1 MEELMMNEQHPDFER
16 RLDQVKNLA
25 TVAARNLERIH
36 DLIQKLE
43 EDKQIEKYKGMPG
56 IAGTFDGQYL
66 VGEDGNKHE
75 VPANYAAKSR
85 LVFGDT
91 LKMIEEDGKK
101 LFKQVEK
108 VERKKI
114 DGIVSKKEGRWY
126 VLCDSG
132 SYRISDI
139 AATFNGV
146 EVNDEVRIIIPTQN
160 LSAPFAALDRVL
172 TDKKGNKE
180 YVADIVSEGS
190 KRKEKRVV
198 TKAPIKIVKK
208 EKKEESKKEEPKRE
222 EKKVVKKE
230 VKLEADDLR

>member
-1 MEELMMNEQHPDFER
+1 MEEVMMNEQHPDFER
-16 RLDQVKNLA
+16 RLEQVKNLA
-25 TVAARNLERIH
+25 TIAARNLERVH

-66 VGEDGNKHE
+66 VGEDGNKYE

-91 LKMIEEDGKK
+91 LKMVEEDEKK

-108 VERKKI
+108 VERKRV

-146 EVNDEVRIIIPTQN
+146 EVNDEVKIIIPAQN

-190 KRKEKRVV
+190 KRKEKRIV
-198 TKAPIKIVKK
+198 TKAPVKIVK
-208 EKKEESKKEEPKRE
+208 EETKKEEPKRE